1 VIVYYHNKVPNYAY
15 TALILHNNAHG
26 VLLPLTLLNM
36 RCRVLAANVPLAVL
50 AAIDVRCYQGSLR
63 MSGGVVF

>member
-50 AAIDVRCYQGSLR
+50 AAVDVVRRADVIRAVYA
-63 MSGGVVF
+63 